1 MTIREICEYINI
13 TTPTLYNWKK
23 EKPNLYNIVM
33 NFKNENSNN
42 FSKVEQEIIRL
53 FRSLNELEKE
63 FYLSDIKARVLKK
76 QLEK

>member
-1 MTIREICEYINI
+1 
-13 TTPTLYNWKK
+13 
-23 EKPNLYNIVM
+23 M

-42 FSKVEQEIIRL
+42 FSKAEQEIIKL